1 MFLIGVSG
9 IHDNQNISLMEKGLE
24 GNAEESLDG
33 STSTWRKKATITC
46 YVRAKGTNWKDEAII
61 SSKLNIN

>member
-33 STSTWRKKATITC
+33 STST
-46 YVRAKGTNWKDEAII
+46 
-61 SSKLNIN
+61 